1 MTLRHLEILK
11 AVAETGNFTKAAET
25 LYITQSAVS
34 HAVKELEEEAGTLLF
49 ERLKKCVRITE
60 SGKDGTVI
68 ELTLP
73 ISTEEQGTP

>member
-34 HAVKELEEEAGTLLF
+34 HAVKELEEE
-49 ERLKKCVRITE
+49 
-60 SGKDGTVI
+60 
-68 ELTLP
+68 
-73 ISTEEQGTP
+73 